1 MMAGMN
7 RTPNLLII
15 HTDQQSSWT
24 LGAYGGDLVGTP
36 HIDRIGAE
44 GAVFDNFFTNS
55 ALCTPSRGCMLS
67 GRYPNCHG
75 AWENNLQF
83 NSEVV
88 TLAEV
93 LAGAG
98 YETGYA
104 GKWHLGGEPRPG
116 WMQPERSRGFADCQW
131 MFNRGHWKSVVDGR
145 GGGEKPDLLPQLGL
159 GQYTTDWLGDKTVE
173 FLRRPRNA
181 PFFHMVSFPDPHTP
195 FNVRQPYASMYDPA
209 DMPVPASFDQGDLPS
224 WAEEVR
230 RVCLSQA
237 ERDGMEPKAWLRQR
251 KAAYCGEVKCID
263 DNVGRILAALEERGI
278 LDETLVVFTTDH
290 GEYMG
295 EHGIYYKNYVY
306 ETAYRIPL
314 LARLPGRVPA
324 AARIGGFVTTVDF
337 QQTILSLMG
346 VAPSGGEQGR
356 DASVLLDG
364 GGAGWR
370 EEAFFH
376 HNRFDFAGIFTPQ
389 YELGLARC
397 GEHVLFDRL
406 NDPDQVTNL
415 IADPAHGRARDDL
428 AARVIEHNRRINSP
442 AMEWL
447 TDWPNLTRGE
457 GTKPTCC
464 G

>member
-1 MMAGMN
+1 MGD
-7 RTPNLLII
+7 RPNLLIV

-24 LGAYGGDLVGTP
+24 LGAYGGELVGTP
-36 HIDRIGAE
+36 HIDRIGSE

-55 ALCTPSRGCMLS
+55 ALCTPSRGCMLT

-75 AWENNLQF
+75 AWENNYEF
-83 NSEVV
+83 RDDEV

-93 LAGAG
+93 LAAAG

-116 WMQPERSRGFADCQW
+116 WMQPERSRGFADCRW
-131 MFNRGHWKSVVDGR
+131 MFNRGHWKSVAGGDGDR
-145 GGGEKPDLLPQLGL
+145 PDLLAELGK
-159 GQYTTDWLGDKTVE
+159 GQYTTDWLGDRTLE
-173 FLRRPRNA
+173 FLRHPRSR

-195 FNVRQPYASMYDPA
+195 FNVREPYASMYDPA
-209 DMPVPASFDQGDLPS
+209 DMPVPATFDQDDLPS
-224 WAEEVR
+224 WAEAVR
-230 RVCLSQA
+230 QMCLSQA
-237 ERDGMEPKAWLRQR
+237 ARDEMDPAQWLRRR

-263 DNVGRILAALEERGI
+263 DNVGRILTCLDELGI
-278 LDETLVVFTTDH
+278 LDETIVLFTTDH

-314 LARLPGRVPA
+314 LVRWPGRIPA
-324 AARIGGFVTTVDF
+324 GARVERFVTTVDF

-346 VAPSGGEQGR
+346 VAPSGREQGR
-356 DASVLLDG
+356 DATVLLGRG
-364 GGAGWR
+364 GDDWR
-370 EEAFFH
+370 DEAFFH
-376 HNRFDFAGIFTPQ
+376 HNRFDFAGIFTGA

-397 GEHVLFDRL
+397 GEHVLFDRV
-406 NDPDQVTNL
+406 NDPEQVRNL
-415 IADPAHGRARDDL
+415 IGDPAHRGALDELAGRVL
-428 AARVIEHNRRINSP
+428 EHNRQIDSP

-447 TDWPNLTRGE
+447 ADWRKGPDGE
-457 GTKPTCC
+457 GIRPTCN

>member
-1 MMAGMN
+1 MADVSPA
-7 RTPNLLII
+7 PNLLII
-15 HTDQQSSWT
+15 HTDQQSCWT
-24 LGAYGGDLVGTP
+24 LGACGGELVGSP

-55 ALCTPSRGCMLS
+55 ALCTPSRGCMLT

-75 AWENNLQF
+75 AWENNLPL
-83 NSEVV
+83 NDDEV

-93 LAGAG
+93 LAAAG

-116 WMQPERSRGFADCQW
+116 WMQPGQSRGFADCRW
-131 MFNRGHWKSVVDGR
+131 MFNRGHWKSVVGAPGDR
-145 GGGEKPDLLPQLGL
+145 PDLLPELGL
-159 GQYTTDWLGDKTVE
+159 GQYTTDWLADRTIE
-173 FLRRPRNA
+173 FLRRPRNG

-195 FNVRQPYASMYDPA
+195 FNVREPYASMYDPA
-209 DMPVPASFDQGDLPS
+209 AMPVPATFDQPHLPS

-230 RVCLSQA
+230 QMCLSQA
-237 ERDGMEPKAWLRQR
+237 RRNGTEPEAWLRQR

-263 DNVGRILAALEERGI
+263 DNVGRILAALEELGI

-295 EHGIYYKNYVY
+295 EHGMYYKNHVY

-314 LARLPGRVPA
+314 LIRLPGRIA
-324 AARIGGFVTTVDF
+324 AATRVERFVTTVDF
-337 QQTILSLMG
+337 QQTILSVLG
-346 VAPSGGEQGR
+346 TAPSGREQGR

-364 GGAGWR
+364 AGDGWR
-370 EEAFFH
+370 DEAFFH
-376 HNRFDFAGIFTPQ
+376 HNRFDFAGIFTPR

-415 IADPAHGRARDDL
+415 IDDPAGRQVADDL
-428 AARVIEHNRRINSP
+428 ADRVIEHNRRMASP

-447 TDWPNLTRGE
+447 AAWPEIPRGQ
-457 GTKPTCC
+457 GPKPTCS